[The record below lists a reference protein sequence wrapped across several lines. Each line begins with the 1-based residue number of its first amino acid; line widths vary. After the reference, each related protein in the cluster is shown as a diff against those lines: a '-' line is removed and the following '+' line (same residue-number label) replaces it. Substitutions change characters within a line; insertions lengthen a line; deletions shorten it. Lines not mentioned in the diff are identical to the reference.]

1 MGTNLGLHSQVQWFG
16 RGGLCWRDLLSF
28 FKQCLKGRTPPNV
41 LVIHCGGNDLG
52 RVMSVLLVNEM
63 KDLREINVKF
73 PQMKIVFSSINQRRH
88 WRHAP
93 PVKLEKMRKFVNN
106 IMAKFVPC
114 VNGCIVLHGQII
126 GNETSSERAGRS
138 NARLSGIWH
147 SHAFLQIPESAR
159 SAHGAVS
166 NTVRGRA

>member
-52 RVMSVLLVNEM
+52 RVMSVLM

-93 PVKLEKMRKFVNN
+93 PVKVEKIHKFMNN
-106 IMAKFVPC
+106 IMAK
-114 VNGCIVLHGQII
+114 
-126 GNETSSERAGRS
+126 AGRTLQCQTQWDL
-138 NARLSGIWH
+138 ALSRV
-147 SHAFLQIPESAR
+147 STNPRECSLSSR
-159 SAHGAVS
+159 SGFQYREGPR
-166 NTVRGRA
+166 TPG